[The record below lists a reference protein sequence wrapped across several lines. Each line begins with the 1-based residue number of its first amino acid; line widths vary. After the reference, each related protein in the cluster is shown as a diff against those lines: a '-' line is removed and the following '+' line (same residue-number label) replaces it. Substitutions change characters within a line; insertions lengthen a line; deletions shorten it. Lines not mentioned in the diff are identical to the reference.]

1 MNSNDISNWIMDYAS
16 TNNISSL
23 VVGVSGGIDSAVTAT
38 LCSMTGLPTY
48 VITIP
53 IKSSHK
59 NQKLAQ
65 RVITFLKK
73 NYSNVTDYRFE
84 LTDTFNSFKQNMH
97 PFGSE
102 HSLANTK
109 ARLRMTALYQIAQNV
124 NGIVVG
130 TGNIVEDFGVGFFTK
145 YGDGGVDIAPI
156 AHLYKSEV
164 YQMAKE
170 LGVPQEIIDSPPTDG
185 LWNDNRTD
193 EEQLGA
199 SYDELEWAMKNWYRY
214 PSGDV
219 GSLSDRE
226 QQVLEIF
233 NKFRV
238 VNRHKMIP
246 IPTYKKSL

>member
-65 RVITFLKK
+65 KVITFLKK
-73 NYSNVTDYRFE
+73 NYSNVIPHRFE
-84 LTDTFNSFKQNMH
+84 LTDTFNSFKQNMY

-109 ARLRMTALYQIAQNV
+109 ARLRMTVLYQIAQNV

-130 TGNIVEDFGVGFFTK
+130 TGNRVEDFGVGFFTK

-199 SYDELEWAMKNWYRY
+199 SYDELEWAMKNWYKY
-214 PSGDV
+214 PPGDV